1 MKKIIMS
8 FILLVCVI
16 SVFQP
21 VYAQS
26 SEAPSSSAE
35 KMMIAPLPP
44 NSSFSILGQNHT
56 YTVLLRGN
64 GEAIVTAQ
72 IVFSNQSNAKISSL
86 TYRVPRV
93 IPDNLQ
99 VYQIIRDPVCLRYQD
114 IPPKVQLSPSID
126 PSIDPRCAEYE
137 FPDYG
142 YYWSSGTKYQK
153 ATTTIKGDEF
163 TATLPQAVYPN
174 RTGSILIIFRGV
186 GYVKKTLTGALKYTF
201 ETLKVNEVVEDL
213 QIGIT
218 TDSDLF
224 LKGAKG
230 SISYRFTDVT
240 SGMET
245 AKMAATPMASQQLDE
260 YIPSIGSGE
269 ITKTAKSL
277 QPLDS
282 YTVRGT
288 YADARWKLYMNEIF
302 WGIIIG
308 SLFISFIWFMIRFIM
323 KKMISAS
330 TVTPKSQTVTQTNNI
345 VLVASVSFI
354 SSLMLAGS
362 TLCFFLV
369 FTIINNN
376 FSLDY
381 DSINMLKLLVLLISF
396 GLWVC
401 LLFLPSL
408 FIAVKKG
415 VSWAVANFALTIMW
429 LIAET
434 IVVILIMFMM
444 SNQRMRTYSS
454 PVELLK
460 STVVQQESS
469 LRK

>member
-1 MKKIIMS
+1 MKKIIAS
-8 FILLVCVI
+8 LILLLCVI

-21 VYAQS
+21 IYAQS
-26 SEAPSSSAE
+26 TETSSSSVE
-35 KMMIAPLPP
+35 KIMIAPLPL
-44 NSSFSILGQNHT
+44 NSSFSILGQNHK

-64 GEAIVTAQ
+64 GEAIVTVQ

-86 TYRVPRV
+86 TYRIPRV

-99 VYQIIRDPVCLRYQD
+99 VYQIIRDPVCLQYQD
-114 IPPKVQLSPSID
+114 IPPKVQLTPSID

-137 FPDYG
+137 FPDYQ
-142 YYWSSGTKYQK
+142 YYWSGGTKYQK
-153 ATTTIKGDEF
+153 ATATVNGDEF
-163 TATLPQAVYPN
+163 TVTLPKTIYPN
-174 RTGSILIIFRGV
+174 RSGSILISFRGV
-186 GYVKKTLTGALKYTF
+186 GYVKKTITGALKYTF
-201 ETLKVNEVVEDL
+201 ETLKVNETIENL

-240 SGMET
+240 SGIDT
-245 AKMAATPMASQQLDE
+245 AKMAASPMASQRLDD

-269 ITKTAKSL
+269 ITKTAESL

-282 YTVRGT
+282 YTASGT

-302 WGIIIG
+302 WGIVIG
-308 SLFISFIWFMIRFIM
+308 VFFISVIWFLIRWIM
-323 KKMISAS
+323 KKMSVTS
-330 TVTPKSQTVTQTNNI
+330 TVTPKSQTVTQTNSI
-345 VLVASVSFI
+345 ILVASISFI
-354 SSLMLAGS
+354 SSLILAGS
-362 TLCFFLV
+362 TICFFLI

-381 DSINMLKLLVLLISF
+381 DIINMLKLLILLISF
-396 GLWVC
+396 GLWIC
-401 LLFLPSL
+401 FLFLPSL

-415 VSWAVANFALTIMW
+415 VAWAVANFALTIMW

-434 IVVILIMFMM
+434 IVVILIMFIM
-444 SNQRMRTYSS
+444 SNQRMSTYTS

-460 STVVQQESS
+460 STVVQQESP
-469 LRK
+469 